1 MTGFRAGDLVPRRT
15 RSAVHQGRLL
25 AVVLSVLLAGCSPLD
40 GLAGAESPGGPDW
53 PPTVPEV
60 TVTLQD
66 DAIELDRRVPSGRVV
81 FRVHNAGTVRH
92 RVTLIPLPDD
102 LPPLEEQLA
111 GDERRSVSP
120 LGATNTHP
128 PGEGTAFAVD
138 LEPSQRYGL
147 VCFEKTDD
155 GTVHART
162 GENAE
167 FRTGDTNAGNGDGT

>member
-1 MTGFRAGDLVPRRT
+1 MISFHAGKPLRRRT
-15 RSAVHQGRLL
+15 PFPIHQGGLL
-25 AVVLSVLLAGCSPLD
+25 AVVLSVMLAACSPLD

-53 PPTVPEV
+53 PPTVPEI

-66 DAIELDRRVPSGRVV
+66 GAIELDQPVPSGRVV
-81 FRVHNAGTVRH
+81 FRVHNAGTMRH

-102 LPPLEEQLA
+102 LLPLEEQLA

-138 LEPSQRYGL
+138 LEPGQRYGF
-147 VCFEKTDD
+147 VCFEETDD

-167 FRTGDTNAGNGDGT
+167 FRAGDTKTGNGDGT